1 MLDVEKWAE
10 LRRRHLVDGVSLKR
24 LARETGLSR
33 NTVRKAI
40 RADSPPT
47 YTRPKRPSKLDPFL
61 EQISELLKDDTKI
74 PSQVIG
80 NRITEAGYTGRQTIL
95 DDLVREL
102 RPVHA
107 PSRRFQRTTYLP
119 GEICQFDIWRPGEEI
134 PVGHA
139 ETREGYVVV
148 CCLGYSRAGAG
159 ALVFSKTATDL
170 TWGMARCLKKL
181 GALPKTL
188 VWDREGSLHG
198 GEGRPSAEFAAFCG
212 SVGVGWH
219 FCEAADP
226 QAKGVVERLQGYIET
241 SYEPAR
247 IYANH
252 LDYQDQLDNW
262 FDSKANARIHREL
275 REVPAER
282 LIIEHESMRPL
293 PESLF
298 PDPKSWVIRVPA
310 QPFFRFDTNDYS
322 LDPRFAGRRVEV
334 KASQRELVARVLD
347 TGEIA
352 AHHRRRFAR
361 HLTLT
366 DPLHEK
372 LLRKRELREPEVEIR
387 PLDRYDALI
396 PR

>member
-24 LARETGLSR
+24 LAKESGLSR

-47 YTRPKRPSKLDPFL
+47 YKRPRRPSKLDPFR
-61 EQISELLKDDTKI
+61 EQINELLSGDPNI

-80 NRITEAGYTGRQTIL
+80 DRITELGYTGKQTIL

-102 RPVHA
+102 RPIHA
-107 PSRRFQRTTYLP
+107 PPRTFQRTTYNP

-139 ETREGYVVV
+139 KTRKGYVVI

-159 ALVFSKTATDL
+159 ALVFSKEAADL
-170 TWGMARCLKKL
+170 NWGMARCLRKL

-188 VWDREGSLHG
+188 VWDREGSLHAG
-198 GEGRPSAEFAAFCG
+198 QGKPSSEFAAFCG
-212 SVGVGWH
+212 QVGVGWH
-219 FCEAADP
+219 FCEARDP

-241 SYEPAR
+241 SFEPAR
-247 IYANH
+247 VYANQ

-262 FDSKANARIHREL
+262 FETKANARRHRGL
-275 REVPAER
+275 KEVPAER
-282 LIIEHESMRPL
+282 LTTELESMRPL
-293 PESLF
+293 PETLF
-298 PDPKSWVIRVPA
+298 PDPKSWVTRVPA

-322 LDPRFAGRRVEV
+322 LDPRFAGRRVEI
-334 KASQRELVARVLD
+334 KASQRELIARVLD
-347 TGEIA
+347 TGEVA
-352 AHHRRRFAR
+352 AHHQRRFAR

-372 LLRKRELREPEVEIR
+372 LLRKREIREPEVEIR
-387 PLDRYDALI
+387 PLARYDALI
-396 PR
+396 PS

>member
-1 MLDVEKWAE
+1 VLDVENWAE

-24 LARETGLSR
+24 LAKESGLSR
-33 NTVRKAI
+33 NTVRRAI
-40 RADSPPT
+40 RADSPPS
-47 YTRPKRPSKLDPFL
+47 YKRPRRPSKLDPFR
-61 EQISELLKDDTKI
+61 EQINALLKGDPKI
-74 PSQVIG
+74 PAQVIG
-80 NRITEAGYTGRQTIL
+80 DRITEAGYTGKQTIL

-107 PSRRFQRTTYLP
+107 PSRVFQRTLYTP

-139 ETREGYVVV
+139 QTRKGYVVV
-148 CCLGYSRAGAG
+148 CCLGYSRVGAG
-159 ALVFSKTATDL
+159 ALVFSKEAVDL

-188 VWDREGSLHG
+188 VWDREGSLHAG
-198 GEGRPSAEFAAFCG
+198 GGRPSEEFAAFCG

-219 FCEAADP
+219 LCEARDP

-241 SYEPAR
+241 SFEPAR
-247 IYANH
+247 IYANQ

-262 FDSKANARIHREL
+262 FESKANVRKHQGL

-282 LIIEHESMRPL
+282 LATELESMRPL
-293 PESLF
+293 PEALF
-298 PDPKSWVIRVPA
+298 PGPKSWVIRVPA

-322 LDPRFAGRRVEV
+322 LDPRFAGRRVEI
-334 KASQRELVARVLD
+334 KASQRELIARVLD
-347 TGEIA
+347 TGEVA

-387 PLDRYDALI
+387 PLARYDALI
-396 PR
+396 PS

>member
-1 MLDVEKWAE
+1 MLNVEKWAE
-10 LRRRHLVDGVSLKR
+10 LRKRHLVDGVSLKR

-47 YTRPKRPSKLDPFL
+47 YTRPRRPSKLDPFR
-61 EQISELLKDDTKI
+61 EQINDLLKSDPKI

-80 NRITEAGYTGRQTIL
+80 DRITEAGYTGKQTIL

-102 RPVHA
+102 RPVYA
-107 PSRRFQRTTYLP
+107 PPRTFQKTIYRP
-119 GEICQFDIWRPGEEI
+119 GEICQFDIWRPGKEI

-139 ETREGYVVV
+139 QTREGLVVV
-148 CCLGYSRAGAG
+148 CALGYSRAGAG
-159 ALVFSKTATDL
+159 ALVFSKEAADL
-170 TWGMARCLKKL
+170 TWGMARCLRKL

-188 VWDREGSLHG
+188 VWDREGSLHAG
-198 GEGRPSAEFAAFCG
+198 DGRPSEEFAGFCG
-212 SVGVGWH
+212 RVGVAWH
-219 FCEAADP
+219 LCEAADP
-226 QAKGVVERLQGYIET
+226 QAKGVIERLQGYIET
-241 SYEPAR
+241 SFEPAR
-247 IYANH
+247 SYANH

-262 FDSKANARIHREL
+262 FENKANVRKHREL

-282 LIIEHESMRPL
+282 LINEHESMRAL
-293 PESLF
+293 PEALF
-298 PDPKSWVIRVPA
+298 PEPRRWVIRVPA
-310 QPFFRFDTNDYS
+310 QPFLRFDTNDYS

-334 KASQRELVARVLD
+334 KASQREILATVLD
-347 TGEIA
+347 TGEVA

-372 LLRKRELREPEVEIR
+372 LLKKREPREPEVEIR
-387 PLDRYDALI
+387 PLARYDALI
-396 PR
+396 PG